1 MKTLKVK
8 IKKLSKDSVL
18 PTYSKDGDAGMDLVA
33 TSKSY
38 DEDGNVVYGTGLA
51 FEIPKGYVGL
61 LFPRSSNSKKDL
73 LLSNSVGVLDSGYRG
88 EVMFK
93 FKKQINNEKSVL
105 NTIIAVQNMA
115 EIKDDFKK
123 LGLLDEDDIEN
134 FTEYQLGDRVGQII
148 ILPYPQIEF
157 EESEELSETER
168 GNGGYGSTGN

>member
-1 MKTLKVK
+1 MKVK
-8 IKKLSKDSVL
+8 IKKLTKDSVL
-18 PTYSKDGDAGMDLVA
+18 PTYSKDGDAGMDLVT

-38 DEDGNVVYGTGLA
+38 DEHGNVVYGTGLA

-105 NTIIAVQNMA
+105 NTIIAVQSMA

-123 LGLLDEDDIEN
+123 LGLLDGDDIEN
-134 FTEYQLGDRVGQII
+134 FTEYQLGDRVGQLI
-148 ILPYPQIEF
+148 ILPYPEIEF
-157 EESEELSETER
+157 EEVEELSDSER
-168 GNGGYGSTGN
+168 GEGGYGSTGK